1 MLISTILKTLEI
13 NASFFSF
20 FGSVGDLTDEVFN
33 SIFCLQSQENQDQ
46 DRSQELSQRQSREQ
60 SQDLQFEPIQG
71 CSII

>member
-1 MLISTILKTLEI
+1 MLKTLEI
-13 NASFFSF
+13 NLNFFSF

-33 SIFCLQSQENQDQ
+33 NIFHLQSQESQEQ

-71 CSII
+71 CSIN